1 MATVAPQDPS
11 SEPFD
16 FGAFDNEV
24 RALVLDTAPRLF
36 AVVQEYDRGT
46 EYADGHVAAWG
57 MAYDDGSAHVIGV
70 GGTVT
75 MSLGSPE
82 RAVWHYGRR
91 KGISARLVWL
101 DPGAGAAFTR
111 AEAA

>member
-1 MATVAPQDPS
+1 MATVSPQNS
-11 SEPFD
+11 SSTAFEFD
-16 FGAFDNEV
+16 QEV
-24 RALVLDTAPRLF
+24 CELVVDTAPRLF
-36 AVVQEYDRGT
+36 AVVQEYDLET
-46 EYADGHVAAWG
+46 EHADAHVAAWG
-57 MAYDDGSAHVIGV
+57 MAYDDGSAHVIGM
-70 GGTVT
+70 GGAVT

-101 DPGAGAAFTR
+101 DPGAGATFTR

>member
-11 SEPFD
+11 SAPFD
-16 FGAFDNEV
+16 FDREV
-24 RALVLDTAPRLF
+24 CALVLDTAPRMF
-36 AVVQEYDRGT
+36 AVVQECDMGT
-46 EYADGHVAAWG
+46 EFADAHVAAWG
-57 MAYDDGSAHVIGV
+57 MAYEDGSAHVIGL
-70 GGTVT
+70 GGAVT

-91 KGISARLVWL
+91 KGVSARLVWL
-101 DPGAGAAFTR
+101 GPGSGAAFTR

>member
-1 MATVAPQDPS
+1 MSTVSPYDPS
-11 SEPFD
+11 SESFEFD
-16 FGAFDNEV
+16 QEV
-24 RALVLDTAPRLF
+24 RELVVGTAPRMF
-36 AVVQEYDRGT
+36 AVVQEYDLET
-46 EYADGHVAAWG
+46 EDADAHVAAWG
-57 MAYDDGSAHVIGV
+57 IAYDDGRAHVIGV
-70 GGTVT
+70 SGAVT

>member
-1 MATVAPQDPS
+1 MATVSPQKPTTAS
-11 SEPFD
+11 FD
-16 FGAFDNEV
+16 FDQEV
-24 RALVLDTAPRLF
+24 CALVLDTAPRMF
-36 AVVQEYDRGT
+36 AVVQEYDLET
-46 EYADGHVAAWG
+46 EHADGHVAAWG

-70 GGTVT
+70 GGAVT

-91 KGISARLVWL
+91 KGVSARLVWL
-101 DPGAGAAFTR
+101 APGAGAAFNR